1 MEEKGVS
8 IITTTTGEVKLS
20 PTIIRKH
27 LVRGGGSATDQEV
40 IMFLSLCKYNQLN
53 PFLNEAYLVKFGNQ
67 SAQMVI
73 GKEAFLKRAA
83 KCINYKGFRAGV
95 IILGDNQQMELEG
108 TFYLDT
114 DILVGG
120 WAEIHTTNTIPL
132 KHTVSLKEYIGK
144 KKDGSTNSMWKGKP
158 ATMIRKVALTQ
169 ALRETFP
176 EEFQAMYGEEE
187 MNVETKDYKVIDQD
201 KISIGPTDVFENQKQ
216 EEIKEPIKEEV
227 EVITP
232 EVIEDQEELAPFL
245 QDENMGDDF

>member
-83 KCINYKGFRAGV
+83 KCINYKGFRE
-95 IILGDNQQMELEG
+95 ITNQ
-108 TFYLDT
+108 
-114 DILVGG
+114 
-120 WAEIHTTNTIPL
+120 W
-132 KHTVSLKEYIGK
+132 S
-144 KKDGSTNSMWKGKP
+144 
-158 ATMIRKVALTQ
+158 
-169 ALRETFP
+169 
-176 EEFQAMYGEEE
+176 
-187 MNVETKDYKVIDQD
+187 
-201 KISIGPTDVFENQKQ
+201 
-216 EEIKEPIKEEV
+216 
-227 EVITP
+227 
-232 EVIEDQEELAPFL
+232 
-245 QDENMGDDF
+245 